1 MTRNGAV
8 GADRRPLFLMEQ
20 RAEAFGHPQ
29 VVRLDQPAL
38 EIALRAT
45 LAALPSVRVLD
56 RAIGADCL
64 PVEDLDGLPTGAVGT
79 VTAVRPDRFLSGVL
93 DTRQEPA

>member
-29 VVRLDQPAL
+29 VGSSR
-38 EIALRAT
+38 
-45 LAALPSVRVLD
+45 
-56 RAIGADCL
+56 
-64 PVEDLDGLPTGAVGT
+64 T
-79 VTAVRPDRFLSGVL
+79 VTRRPSAKTDPPSGEV
-93 DTRQEPA
+93 TRNR